1 VILVD
6 MGGLLPYEVW
16 GNTANTSRLED
27 AWFVVPKITLY
38 PVLDALGNHE

>member
-1 VILVD
+1 
-6 MGGLLPYEVW
+6 MRCGGIPQ
-16 GNTANTSRLED
+16 NTSRLED